1 MSPSGSSS
9 SAKPDLILIRH
20 GLTDWNEAGRL
31 LGRLPVPLNA
41 RGRAEAE
48 AVAAALR
55 EAPVSAVFSS
65 PQLRAQQTAE
75 PIAKVHRLEVRAEEA
90 LAEVWL
96 GPRWEA
102 KTFDDIHDDPDIARV
117 FSDPTYRCDAAEAA
131 ADVQERV
138 VGFVEQVRAKESG
151 TAVLVSHGDPLR
163 VLIAHYLSMPLAA
176 FRALVVSN
184 AGVTVLRFDGG
195 GPHALLLNWRPSGRV
210 GGWSLAPPGP

>member
-1 MSPSGSSS
+1 MSSS
-9 SAKPDLILIRH
+9 KLDLILVRH
-20 GLTDWNEAGRL
+20 GLTDWNEEGRL

-55 EAPVSAVFSS
+55 EAPVNAVFSS

-75 PIAKVHRLEVRAEEA
+75 PIARVHKLDVREEEA

-96 GPRWEA
+96 GARWEA

-117 FSDPTYRCDAAEAA
+117 FGNPTYRCDAAEAA
-131 ADVQERV
+131 VDVQQRV
-138 VGFVEQVRAKESG
+138 VGFIEQMRAKQSG

-163 VLIAHYLSMPLAA
+163 VLLAHYLSMPLAA
-176 FRALVVSN
+176 FRTLVVSN
-184 AGVTVLRFDGG
+184 GAVTVLRFDGG

-210 GGWSLAPPGP
+210 GGWSLAPPEP